1 MTQSAESRESDCRER
16 EELARRFSIA
26 ARLYA
31 EAVVML
37 TRDSPGHDYR
47 SQSES
52 TARAR
57 ERCEVA
63 RLAFEQHL
71 DSHHCIR

>member
-1 MTQSAESRESDCRER
+1 
-16 EELARRFSIA
+16 
-26 ARLYA
+26 
-31 EAVVML
+31 ML